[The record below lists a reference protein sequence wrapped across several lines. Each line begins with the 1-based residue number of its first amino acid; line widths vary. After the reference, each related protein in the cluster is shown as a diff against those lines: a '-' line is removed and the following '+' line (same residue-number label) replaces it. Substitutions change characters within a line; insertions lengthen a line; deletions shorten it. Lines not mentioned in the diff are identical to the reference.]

1 MMQLE
6 LVTAEAVKYKGSA
19 SQVILPGVMGEMGIL
34 SSHSPLVT
42 MLDPG
47 IVRVDTASGE
57 QLRYVVSQGFATVA
71 DDDVVCLVDAALEP
85 NEVKVEEVKTRLA
98 QLETELA
105 ASPNALERT
114 RMEIRFLKA
123 QLQLVGSV

>member
-6 LVTAEAVKYKGSA
+6 LVTAEALKYKGA
-19 SQVILPGVMGEMGIL
+19 AQQVLLPGVMGEMGIL
-34 SSHSPLVT
+34 TSHSPLVT

-47 IVRVDTASGE
+47 IVRVDTPSGE
-57 QLRYVVSQGFATVA
+57 QIRYVVSQGFATVA
-71 DDDVVCLVDAALEP
+71 NDEVVCLVDAALEP
-85 NEVKVEEVKTRLA
+85 KEVKVEEVKTRLA
-98 QLETELA
+98 VLETELA

>member
-6 LVTAEAVKYKGSA
+6 LVTAEALKYKGA
-19 SQVILPGVMGEMGIL
+19 AQQVLLPGVMGEMGIL
-34 SSHSPLVT
+34 TSHSPLVT

-47 IVRVDTASGE
+47 IVRVDTPSGE
-57 QLRYVVSQGFATVA
+57 QIRYVVSQGFATVA
-71 DDDVVCLVDAALEP
+71 NDEVVCLVDAALEP
-85 NEVKVEEVKTRLA
+85 KEVKVEEVKTRLA
-98 QLETELA
+98 ALETELA